1 LKFLKENGFPA
12 RYQRA
17 IHPRATSDDEVDKAG
32 LKINNQPVYWI
43 KRRPERSVE
52 AETFIRRLEE
62 IREESVRYSPKGRWR
77 ERVRCVPNTGQEVST
92 FLKLPEKMPI
102 DYFQPAFYNR
112 LLPRLRFTIA
122 QPSIIF
128 LPDGQAPFA
137 GTADEKLSE
146 KRFNKKYGP
155 TVLSRYD
162 LATEEDFADNEDD
175 DDEDEMDLDDNLG
188 DEEFGPGDD
197 ESEGQSEG
205 QPGDGGS
212 ESEVESGMVMDEDEG
227 GNGGASGSV
236 ERNKKRRRS
245 R

>member
-12 RYQRA
+12 RYQQA
-17 IHPRATSDDEVDKAG
+17 IHPRVTSDDEVDKAG

-43 KRRPERSVE
+43 KHRPERSVE

-62 IREESVRYSPKGRWR
+62 IREESVQYSPKGRWH
-77 ERVRCVPNTGQEVST
+77 ERVRRVPNTNQEVST

-112 LLPRLRFTIA
+112 LLPRLRFAIA

-128 LPDGQAPFA
+128 LPDGQAPFT
-137 GTADEKLSE
+137 GTDEEKLSE

-155 TVLSRYD
+155 TVLRRYN
-162 LATEEDFADNEDD
+162 LVTEEDFADDED
-175 DDEDEMDLDDNLG
+175 DDEDEMDLDDDLG
-188 DEEFGPGDD
+188 DEEFGGLGDD
-197 ESEGQSEG
+197 EFGG

-212 ESEVESGMVMDEDEG
+212 ESEVERGMVTDEG
-227 GNGGASGSV
+227 EGGDEGASGSV
-236 ERNKKRRRS
+236 ECNKKRQRS
-245 R
+245 H

>member
-1 LKFLKENGFPA
+1 MKFLKENGFPA

-17 IHPRATSDDEVDKAG
+17 IHPRATSDDEVDKTG
-32 LKINNQPVYWI
+32 LKINNQLVYWI

-62 IREESVRYSPKGRWR
+62 IREENVRYSPKGRWR
-77 ERVRCVPNTGQEVST
+77 ERVRRVPDTSQEVST

-146 KRFNKKYGP
+146 KGLNKKYGP

-162 LATEEDFADNEDD
+162 LVTEEDFADDEDEE
-175 DDEDEMDLDDNLG
+175 EDEMDLDDDLG
-188 DEEFGPGDD
+188 DEEFGEPGDD
-197 ESEGQSEG
+197 ESEG

-212 ESEVESGMVMDEDEG
+212 ESEVESGMVMDEDERG
-227 GNGGASGSV
+227 DGGASGSV

>member
-1 LKFLKENGFPA
+1 M
-12 RYQRA
+12 
-17 IHPRATSDDEVDKAG
+17 
-32 LKINNQPVYWI
+32 
-43 KRRPERSVE
+43 E

-62 IREESVRYSPKGRWR
+62 IREESVWYSPKGRWR
-77 ERVRCVPNTGQEVST
+77 ECVHRVPDTNQEVST

-137 GTADEKLSE
+137 GTANEELSE
-146 KRFNKKYGP
+146 KRLNKKYGP
-155 TVLSRYD
+155 TVLRRYN
-162 LATEEDFADNEDD
+162 LVTEEDFADDED
-175 DDEDEMDLDDNLG
+175 DDEDEMNLDDDPG
-188 DEEFGPGDD
+188 DEEFGGPGDD
-197 ESEGQSEG
+197 EFGG

-212 ESEVESGMVMDEDEG
+212 ESEVERGMVTDEDEG
-227 GNGGASGSV
+227 GDGGASGSV
-236 ERNKKRRRS
+236 EHKKKCRRS